1 MCRQHWSFVRRSSSI
16 PGKYNNLQGNVMDY
30 GESVQKVLLRK
41 ILKAEQD
48 LLQLKLDYCRFV
60 FGLTHRARV
69 SAGGKSWLVR
79 SVDVDS
85 MQHTDDGGFTRP
97 VIAGVPAEDETG
109 TTAINLGSNWE
120 VEAVR

>member
-1 MCRQHWSFVRRSSSI
+1 
-16 PGKYNNLQGNVMDY
+16 MDY

-48 LLQLKLDYCRFV
+48 LLQLKLDYCHFV

-69 SAGGKSWLVR
+69 NAGGKSWLVR

-97 VIAGVPAEDETG
+97 ALLVAA
-109 TTAINLGSNWE
+109 S
-120 VEAVR
+120 